1 MGYVRSLIKEAKDL
15 PFDIM
20 CINPGGI
27 KTELW
32 NKYVNVDKE
41 SFILPSELARIIIS
55 LLNTKQKLFIENMK
69 ILPIADV

>member
-1 MGYVRSLIKEAKDL
+1 
-15 PFDIM
+15 
-20 CINPGGI
+20 
-27 KTELW
+27 LW